1 MPRQP
6 LGKHSSTRSHAA
18 GPSARNRHDLGPSRQ
33 PHVAEA
39 YVWRGAHQQ
48 TAKGQSR
55 SLGTRKV
62 KTQTCC
68 RQAASKR
75 GHPLSHSQPTGK
87 WEGRGPPHLKGPRAV
102 GLQPSEP
109 QLSTCWG
116 ETTPQGR
123 HADETE
129 AQGKRLA
136 NYGGHTDVGG
146 GVLEENPTAQIK
158 GEAGS
163 LPSRAGR
170 QGGQLW
176 GARTRPRLLPQ
187 ELREARQDPGRS
199 RHSAP
204 PRPPRPAWPTLAPQA
219 PAERAGFTDTR
230 APGPRPPPQGTRPA
244 LVRATQQ
251 HPRDDTHQLPD
262 HSPCAVGP
270 AGQAIGRE
278 EEGLQVVCELVPV
291 GHGATGICA
300 AVDQLTILQA
310 GGRQGN
316 VSSTGW
322 GQNTFVSAH

>member
-204 PRPPRPAWPTLAPQA
+204 PAPHAQRGLPWRRRLLPKGLASQTRGPR
-219 PAERAGFTDTR
+219 G
-230 APGPRPPPQGTRPA
+230 PGPRLRAPARPLSEPLSSTRVMTRTSSRITA
-244 LVRATQQ
+244 LVQWGPPAR
-251 HPRDDTHQLPD
+251 PLEGKKKGFRW
-262 HSPCAVGP
+262 CASSF
-270 AGQAIGRE
+270 QS
-278 EEGLQVVCELVPV
+278 
-291 GHGATGICA
+291 ATGLRA
-300 AVDQLTILQA
+300 SVQP
-310 GGRQGN
+310 
-316 VSSTGW
+316 
-322 GQNTFVSAH
+322 